1 MDRRETERL
10 VEVIRQARAAGE
22 PAALATIVRVTGSAY
37 RREGTRM
44 VVRQNGTYVC
54 SLSGGC
60 LEPAVAE
67 TAARVIASG
76 EPVVVRYDL
85 ADDSIWG
92 LGLGC
97 SGAVDVLIERLEDDV
112 VMRTWFTILERSEPA
127 VLVTS
132 LSGVSGRIVVAGARL
147 VAGGLSD
154 AVLEQRAIE
163 CARDRLRA
171 PYPGSGL
178 ESIADAELFFE
189 IALPAPDLVIFG
201 AGHDAAPV
209 ARLAWTLGF
218 AVTVVDV
225 REAFLAPDRFPN
237 ATLIC
242 AHFSQFAD
250 RVKPPAGA
258 FMLVMNHH
266 VERDQES
273 LRFGLESD
281 AAYVGVLGPRS
292 RYEKLLAGLAAQRL
306 HARFGEALARAQPG
320 RALAGRGNAGR
331 SGSVDRG
338 RDPGDSPRVR
348 RRFPQRLCPQPSPTG
363 RQAAFRPLVVLG
375 CVHIDQQI
383 RRKPQDRRPVD
394 VTVQDRAG
402 AVLKLG
408 ELGEEL
414 PFEQVRRR
422 HHVAV
427 PHADD
432 GGRLLAVGVEH
443 GAVLVRRHERL
454 IGEREHGGSAVW
466 QVLDRRAERASHPA
480 GELQVDGMADGQPL
494 ERCQGRLVLASYHD
508 QDIVEARGGD
518 LPDRPADER
527 LAAERQEKLWRP
539 HPCRSACREHHCADH
554 ENSVSISLA
563 QCVTTRWLRYRINLS
578 QDHLCDARV
587 ARHARHCRGRRLAT

>member
-132 LSGVSGRIVVAGARL
+132 LSGVSGRMVVAGARL

-237 ATLIC
+237 ATLIG

-292 RYEKLLAGLAAQRL
+292 RYEKLLAGLAAHGYTPDSAKLSR
-306 HARFGEALARAQPG
+306 ARSPVGLSLGAETPDEVAVSIVGEILATR
-320 RALAGRGNAGR
+320 RGFEGGFL
-331 SGSVDRG
+331 SGSVR
-338 RDPGDSPRVR
+338 S
-348 RRFPQRLCPQPSPTG
+348 LH
-363 RQAAFRPLVVLG
+363 RPE
-375 CVHIDQQI
+375 
-383 RRKPQDRRPVD
+383 DRR
-394 VTVQDRAG
+394 
-402 AVLKLG
+402 L
-408 ELGEEL
+408 
-414 PFEQVRRR
+414 F
-422 HHVAV
+422 
-427 PHADD
+427 
-432 GGRLLAVGVEH
+432 
-443 GAVLVRRHERL
+443 
-454 IGEREHGGSAVW
+454 
-466 QVLDRRAERASHPA
+466 
-480 GELQVDGMADGQPL
+480 
-494 ERCQGRLVLASYHD
+494 
-508 QDIVEARGGD
+508 AR
-518 LPDRPADER
+518 
-527 LAAERQEKLWRP
+527 
-539 HPCRSACREHHCADH
+539 S
-554 ENSVSISLA
+554 
-563 QCVTTRWLRYRINLS
+563 
-578 QDHLCDARV
+578 
-587 ARHARHCRGRRLAT
+587 